1 MKIRKYLSILILT
14 LSIISCS
21 TTYEVVMPYK
31 NLGGY
36 SGERLFP
43 IKTNESEFTFRAW
56 VSNST
61 SIDRIISISKDS
73 GANYTGTLIEIG
85 KKVNGKKHINYYNE
99 IPLTPVSGFENFRKR
114 LDSLGIQTM
123 TSQPC
128 CIDIPYDSPSST
140 YVIEIKTKHLYNYFR
155 FDTNYPL
162 KNEKLDKYTTI
173 EKLLF
178 DEFTLHKY
186 FKFEQNGS

>member
-1 MKIRKYLSILILT
+1 MKMIKNILAIILT

-21 TTYEVVMPYK
+21 TSYEVVMPYK

-36 SGERLFP
+36 SGSRLLP

-56 VSNST
+56 VNNST
-61 SIDRIISISKDS
+61 SIDRVISISKDS

-85 KKVNGKKHINYYNE
+85 KKINGKKHVNYYNE
-99 IPLTPVSGFENFRKR
+99 ISIIPLSGFVNFKKR
-114 LDSLGIQTM
+114 IDSLQLQTM

-128 CIDIPYDSPSST
+128 CIGIPYDSPFST
-140 YVIEIKTKHLYNYFR
+140 YVIEIKTKQLYNCFR

-162 KNEKLDKYTTI
+162 KNEKLDIYTSI

-178 DEFTLHKY
+178 DEFNLHKY
-186 FKFEQNGS
+186 FNFEPNGS